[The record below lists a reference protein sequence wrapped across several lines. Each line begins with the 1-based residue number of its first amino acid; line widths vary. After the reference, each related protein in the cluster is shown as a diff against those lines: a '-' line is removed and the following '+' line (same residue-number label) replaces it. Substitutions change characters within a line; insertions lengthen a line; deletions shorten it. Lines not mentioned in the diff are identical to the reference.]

1 MPIKNICKISVT
13 DAIHREIMGKI
24 AVISDIH
31 GDLDALKQ
39 AFAIIKNAKCQK
51 IICLGDVLDEGS
63 DNEKILKLLK
73 RHKTICIRGN
83 HEDLERVEH
92 TASVKQF
99 LEDCLEDLT
108 INGFHFCHVIKR
120 VPELVVRDRMEAW
133 NIFDEFPW
141 KLAFIGHNHIPAL
154 FVYDEH
160 KIGEAVQIEP
170 AQGLSFHIKKGTRCI
185 VSVGSLSY
193 GRDYFGR
200 KSFVI
205 YDTAASSIDFHFL
218 QNGSVAQD
226 VMRDMI

>member
-1 MPIKNICKISVT
+1 MT
-13 DAIHREIMGKI
+13 DATVREIMGKI

-31 GDLDALKQ
+31 GDLDALRQ
-39 AFAIIKNAKCQK
+39 AFAIIKKAKCQK

-63 DNEKILKLLK
+63 ENEKILKLLK
-73 RHKTICIRGN
+73 LHKTVCIRGN
-83 HEDLERVEH
+83 HEDLERVEQ
-92 TASVKQF
+92 TPAVKQF
-99 LEDCLEDLT
+99 LDGCLEDLT

-170 AQGLSFHIKKGTRCI
+170 AQGLSFCIRKGTRCI
-185 VSVGSLSY
+185 VSVDSLAY

-226 VMRDMI
+226 VMRDII